1 MKKKL
6 QTTFQTRQYMLERDF
21 EIYYYNDVY
30 FSNVGKHSH
39 SHYEFYFFL
48 DGNVSMYIDN
58 VLHPL
63 KPGDVI
69 LIPPNVPH
77 YAVNA
82 DSDIPYRRFVFWVS
96 QEYVTYLKELSPAYI
111 YLLELAVS
119 KRRHIFHY
127 DIIGFN
133 ALQAKI
139 FRLIEEIHSERFGKE
154 PEIRLCVQDLLL
166 HLNRTVYEQEHP
178 HIPREEQNLYE
189 NLIHYIEGHLDE
201 ELTLEHLAGIFYV
214 SKFHISHIFKN
225 NLGLSVH
232 QYIIKKRLAKCRDA
246 ILSNVDI
253 SKAYLLYGFKDY
265 SSFFRAFK
273 KEYGLSPKE
282 YKELYS
288 PSLN

>member
-1 MKKKL
+1 MN
-6 QTTFQTRQYMLERDF
+6 F
-21 EIYYYNDVY
+21 
-30 FSNVGKHSH
+30 
-39 SHYEFYFFL
+39 FFL
-48 DGNVSMYIDN
+48 EGDVSMYIDN

-63 KPGDVI
+63 KSGDVI

-77 YAVNA
+77 YTMG
-82 DSDIPYRRFVFWVS
+82 SGSGTPYRRFVFWVS
-96 QEYVTYLKELSPAYI
+96 QEYMNTLQKLSPVYAY
-111 YLLELAVS
+111 LPDLRAS

-127 DIIGFN
+127 DMIGFN

-139 FRLIEEIHSERFGKE
+139 FRLIEELHSERFGRD
-154 PEIRLCVQDLLL
+154 PQITLCVQDLLL

-178 HIPREEQNLYE
+178 KIPREEQKLYD
-189 NLIHYIEGHLDE
+189 NLINYIEGHLDE
-201 ELTLEHLAGIFYV
+201 ELALDHLASIFYV
-214 SKFHISHIFKN
+214 SKFHISHIFKD
-225 NLGLSVH
+225 NLGLSIH

-282 YKELYS
+282 YKDLYALT
-288 PSLN
+288 LN